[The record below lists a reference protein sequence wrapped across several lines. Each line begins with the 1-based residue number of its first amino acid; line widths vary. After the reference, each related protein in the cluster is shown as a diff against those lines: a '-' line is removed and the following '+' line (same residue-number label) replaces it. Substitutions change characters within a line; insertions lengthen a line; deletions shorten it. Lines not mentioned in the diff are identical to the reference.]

1 MAVAE
6 QKSTAPSPAPANASA
21 PAEGAELDLGSV
33 GALPAVEVIVKLGS
47 SDSGLSSAEATRRLG
62 VYGPNAL
69 PTHGVTAWQVLA
81 RQLHSPILV
90 LLLVTAAVSG
100 AVGDLTDALLIF
112 AIMAMSV
119 GLGFFNEYRSAKAV
133 EELHSEIEHN
143 ASVERD
149 GRPAAVDVSQ
159 LVPGDVVHLQ
169 VGDKVPADLRLFE
182 VNGLECDESA
192 LTGESQAVEKTAD
205 AQPAGDSSLDLRS
218 CAFMGTVVSAGA
230 GRGIVVRTG
239 PRTALG
245 GIATHLGDVEEQTEF
260 EKGLQGFSKM
270 LGSVTAMM
278 AISIFVI
285 NVLLGRSV
293 LQSALFALSIAVGL
307 TPSMLPAI
315 VTVSLATGSRRLSK
329 KRVVVKKL
337 ISIEDLGNVQVLC
350 TDKTGTLTLGRI
362 SFTQALD
369 VSGKPD
375 DHIRYLGLADSDKA
389 GNDLDRALWAA
400 APSGNGNLPQSP
412 LDRLP
417 FDFERQLASALVET
431 PQGRLLVSKGAP
443 EGVFARCTAVPAQA
457 QATVD
462 GLFAAGMRVVA
473 VASRTFAGDHLAEDD
488 EHGLTLDGFLCFTDP
503 VKPDARDSIA
513 QLAKLGIAVKI
524 LTGDNGAVAAH
535 ICGEV
540 GLDPGTVVTGKD
552 LDTLDDNGLKALA
565 PTTTIFSRVTPEQKS
580 RVIKALEGFDMD
592 VAYMGDGV
600 NDVIA
605 LHDADVG
612 ISVNDAVDVAK
623 DAADVVLLDKDL
635 GVLADGVLEGRRIFA
650 NTMKYILM
658 GTSSNF
664 GNMFSVAAAS
674 LFLSFLPMLPKQ
686 ILLNNFLYDAGEM
699 TIPTDDVDA
708 ELLARPARWDVGMI
722 RRFMGFFGPLSSIF
736 DFITFGVMLRIFH
749 AGPALFHSG
758 WFVES
763 LTTQSLVIFV
773 IRTRRFPFYK
783 SRASWQLT
791 CATVAITA
799 FGIALPYIPPLAHLF
814 GFTPLP
820 AKFLGILGAMIL
832 SYLALVQFG
841 VGEFFKPK
849 PTGSPAAPQTPAP
862 LTHPTA

>member
-1 MAVAE
+1 MAVTE
-6 QKSTAPSPAPANASA
+6 QKPAAAAATPPTPAVS
-21 PAEGAELDLGSV
+21 AELGLASV
-33 GALPAVEVIVKLGS
+33 AALPAAEVVTKLGS
-47 SDSGLSSAEATRRLG
+47 SDAGLSSTEAARRLG

-69 PTHGVTAWQVLA
+69 PSHGVSAWQVLA
-81 RQLHSPILV
+81 RQLHSPILL

-100 AVGDLTDALLIF
+100 AVGDLLDALLIF

-133 EELHSEIEHN
+133 EALHSEIAHN
-143 ASVERD
+143 TSVGRD
-149 GRPAAVDVSQ
+149 GRPTEVDVSQ
-159 LVPGDVVHLQ
+159 LVPGDVVHLE
-169 VGDKVPADLRLFE
+169 VGDKVPADLRLLE

-205 AQPAGDSSLDLRS
+205 AQSAGDSPLDLRS
-218 CAFMGTVVSAGA
+218 CAFMGTVVSSGA

-245 GIATHLGDVEEQTEF
+245 GIATHLGDAEGQTEF

-278 AISIFVI
+278 AISIFAI

-293 LQSALFALSIAVGL
+293 LQSALFALAIAVGL

-337 ISIEDLGNVQVLC
+337 ISIEDLGNVEVLC
-350 TDKTGTLTLGRI
+350 TDKTGTLTLGQL

-375 DHIRYLGLADSDKA
+375 DRIRYLGLADSDKA

-400 APSGNGNLPQSP
+400 APSGNGNLPASP

-417 FDFERQLASALVET
+417 FDFERQLASALVDT

-462 GLFAAGMRVVA
+462 GLFNAGMRVVA
-473 VASRTFAGDHLAEDD
+473 VASRSFAGDHLAKDD

-513 QLAKLGIAVKI
+513 QLSKLEIAVKI
-524 LTGDNGAVAAH
+524 LTGDNGQVAAH

-540 GLDPGTVVTGKD
+540 GLDPGTIVTGKE
-552 LDTLDDNGLKALA
+552 LDALDDHGLAALA
-565 PTTTIFSRVTPEQKS
+565 PSTTIFSRVTPEQKS
-580 RVIKALEGFDMD
+580 RIIKALQSLELD

-605 LHDADVG
+605 MHDADVG

-635 GVLADGVLEGRRIFA
+635 GVLADGVMEGRRIFA

-664 GNMFSVAAAS
+664 GNMFSVAGAS

-699 TIPTDDVDA
+699 TIPTDNVDP
-708 ELLARPARWDVGMI
+708 ELLVRPARWDIHMI
-722 RRFMGFFGPLSSIF
+722 RRFMGFFGPLSSMF

-749 AGPALFHSG
+749 AGPVLFHSG

-763 LTTQSLVIFV
+763 LTTQTLVVFV
-773 IRTRRFPFYK
+773 IRTRRFPFYR

-791 CATVAITA
+791 ATTIAITA

-820 AKFLGILGAMIL
+820 AKFLGILAAMTL

-841 VGEFFKPK
+841 VGEFFRPK
-849 PTGSPAAPQTPAP
+849 PTSASAAPAVPSPALRPA
-862 LTHPTA
+862 A